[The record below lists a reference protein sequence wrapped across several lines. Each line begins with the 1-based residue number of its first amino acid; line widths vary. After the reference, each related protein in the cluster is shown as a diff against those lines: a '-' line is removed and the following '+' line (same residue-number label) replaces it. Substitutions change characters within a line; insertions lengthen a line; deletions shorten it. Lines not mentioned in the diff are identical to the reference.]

1 MPPAAAL
8 AGGAD
13 PDAHPPPLHRAVTSS
28 AASSSRSCSCSSTSS
43 STSRPCTLS
52 SSSGARNTRWTRPTL
67 PSLPRAPSH
76 HCFTP
81 PDAPGE
87 AAWGAGGDRVRP
99 RSHSD
104 AEARP
109 HVHRFSPR
117 RFLVLGA
124 SVAAVF
130 AVALGPFLV
139 GDVAGHGRQL
149 LSRLFPFQRGLC
161 HAYWAPNLWAFYSA
175 LDRVS
180 LLALSR
186 AGIALPGASASSS
199 ATTSGLVA
207 DAAPA
212 VLPAVRPQATMV
224 LTLVA
229 MAVRTP
235 RAAAGE
241 GICWGTQMS
250 SPPPAL
256 FPPACPRRRVATAPP
271 PRLRHRSRLLLGLLL
286 HAGMARAREGHF
298 DGASPRRVSGPLPP
312 PCELALP

>member
-1 MPPAAAL
+1 M
-8 AGGAD
+8 
-13 PDAHPPPLHRAVTSS
+13 
-28 AASSSRSCSCSSTSS
+28 
-43 STSRPCTLS
+43 
-52 SSSGARNTRWTRPTL
+52 
-67 PSLPRAPSH
+67 
-76 HCFTP
+76 
-81 PDAPGE
+81 
-87 AAWGAGGDRVRP
+87 
-99 RSHSD
+99 
-104 AEARP
+104 
-109 HVHRFSPR
+109 HRFSPR

-161 HAYWAPNLWAFYSA
+161 HAYWAPNLWALYSA

-186 AGIALPGASASSS
+186 AGIALPGASTSAS

-235 RAAAGE
+235 RAAARGDLP
-241 GICWGTQMS
+241 GDTGVLT
-250 SPPPAL
+250 
-256 FPPACPRRRVATAPP
+256 PACPVPASLSSSTCGDGPTAAPSSPLSPTARPAPSCWDGTCTRRP
-271 PRLRHRSRLLLGLLL
+271 
-286 HAGMARAREGHF
+286 F
-298 DGASPRRVSGPLPP
+298 
-312 PCELALP
+312 